1 MGNYFD
7 KFDPQPQPQVAQ
19 MQPPAGFPATPPVGF
34 PVQQPQQQPNYFDQF
49 DNVAA
54 APAPSANK
62 FSLGASVQNWVN
74 EQPIVKDW
82 QRAGQTNGWGNFAGS
97 MFTGLPAGPLDL
109 VDTVTGANNWVND
122 QFVNPAV
129 QWGIPRDLAE
139 PIVQAVNP
147 LGRKTDFANQ
157 YKQMVK
163 PSMPGAFGGG
173 QFIGGA
179 LVPMGGVSKTASVGR
194 QILQGAG
201 LSGGVSAIQD
211 IGNQYR
217 TTGKVNPMQVAG
229 ATALGSLLGGSV
241 PAVGGAI
248 AKFFKKGPQ
257 VEPQFGP
264 PLPPRQPEGQLKLQ
278 LVPQQAA
285 NQDAQAAAQQFFKAL
300 GMDVDNLDPET
311 AAAAQQMTGHTQH
324 QAPPVAH
331 AQPPAKP
338 LPEYHQPHPP
348 EVEQAIARRNTA
360 DINKY
365 PASWEEFDLDF
376 KGRSLVESTSE
387 VEKGLA
393 RERGRTISPHA
404 LSHEDLAG
412 YLQAAKERLAQA
424 KPASK
429 AKYQKMRKALE
440 GEVQRRKEW
449 AADGLPDEYAPQA
462 KQIEKLSDEDLTS
475 LYHQG
480 SPQQRADATAEM
492 DRRYAAEIADAEAAA
507 VVPRG
512 YQHVDDGIVG
522 GRYSNAHSRAA
533 QAEMAVDKKLDDV
546 AKATEPAEAE
556 KAIKEWAEAA
566 LGADDAGA
574 IIAGKTVGDFRRTI
588 KPEFHGRNKNK
599 LAEDLHGHPLLDS
612 RKSRTIFQSLGRA
625 KVAIDHAQAIE
636 DDFKQRFVDKFV
648 DKEAKSYTAANGMKL
663 NKTVKQQH
671 SKETLAEIDQLR
683 DDMTD
688 GVEPAKSVTL
698 SGLVTQ
704 KFDNNP
710 NGAKFAREAMPDD
723 LVSAENKLNELAR
736 KRLELQKA
744 YGRLK
749 ISGEHGAREIKAKA
763 EEALKAAK
771 EQKANAVKA
780 LKEKIDDPSVKQKAK
795 DALADKVE
803 AAQKKLDAASDKLA
817 EAEKTFKQAQEIE
830 DHFAH
835 LEEIQI
841 KAKKDPTANIHIKGM
856 VPHPVEGQPP
866 VEVSIEFRKG
876 AMVRTRTEGLQ
887 AEYEAAKKL
896 IESQD
901 LNRTPRDVWK
911 VTTSRKAGFAAI
923 AGSIYSAVASLPA
936 HAANAMPMQ
945 VMSAWDYMPIP
956 EMVGGLV
963 ALHGIA
969 PKVAKAVLSEKNF
982 KVGAWFKDTM
992 DNIEYLEKSKVIP
1005 AGLVHEVWNHQ
1016 AQVLKSQKGVKIDE
1030 ELKAKCIESLR
1041 EGKDFKTGKDITV
1054 KNCLERTPDTVFEGL
1069 ENEAQAHALTMH
1081 KIAQD
1086 NLAKITRK
1094 ADKQLGEW
1102 LEMAQAKDEKTQEKF
1117 KAWLQENKM
1126 EVAPNIA
1133 AVKSAREAMSHMLNQ
1148 LSPRGEILNDVDRLV
1163 QRGKSNFMEA
1173 AFGQNLEFSGTNI
1186 GDLLIS
1192 GGAYAGPINVLRATN
1207 LVNFNKEFRALL
1219 HDSHFAGGF
1228 QVDRTESAALAGGVA
1243 KKKLPWD
1250 KDFKSDLFNANRLAV
1265 ASLLQHAQINKELLA
1280 ESGFH
1285 GSDVDFAKAVL
1296 SGSADLDDVIGAD
1309 AYIHMAK
1316 ALSRVLSMDI
1326 LKVNTDIM
1334 SRSRFGTVAGVFFK
1348 QPARMARLA
1357 MNYLANG
1364 EFMKMYTLLGF
1375 TALFGGSAAIPQEL
1389 ATVGQVINPDAYFK
1403 AANAFDQIDMY
1414 QKVTGEKLTP
1424 KIQWSMF
1431 WVSMAGQNPV
1441 WQNISDAAKNFGE
1454 GYFDNKPIK
1463 FWKGALKLLP
1473 IAAPKV
1479 AGISTRNIVNAG
1491 NYGYEA
1497 VTGKDTL
1504 YGTNAIGVFDPE
1516 ATKQVTLDRIKK
1528 HPLVHFLSQ
1537 YVPGKSS
1544 AEYQNTM
1551 SSREHDARRAAI
1563 PKNVPGITGK
1573 RPGNAQF
1580 YEPKN
1585 IYNQPD
1591 PASWFLRGG
1600 R

>member
-1 MGNYFD
+1 
-7 KFDPQPQPQVAQ
+7 
-19 MQPPAGFPATPPVGF
+19 
-34 PVQQPQQQPNYFDQF
+34 
-49 DNVAA
+49 
-54 APAPSANK
+54 
-62 FSLGASVQNWVN
+62 
-74 EQPIVKDW
+74 
-82 QRAGQTNGWGNFAGS
+82 
-97 MFTGLPAGPLDL
+97 
-109 VDTVTGANNWVND
+109 
-122 QFVNPAV
+122 
-129 QWGIPRDLAE
+129 
-139 PIVQAVNP
+139 
-147 LGRKTDFANQ
+147 
-157 YKQMVK
+157 
-163 PSMPGAFGGG
+163 
-173 QFIGGA
+173 
-179 LVPMGGVSKTASVGR
+179 
-194 QILQGAG
+194 
-201 LSGGVSAIQD
+201 
-211 IGNQYR
+211 
-217 TTGKVNPMQVAG
+217 
-229 ATALGSLLGGSV
+229 
-241 PAVGGAI
+241 
-248 AKFFKKGPQ
+248 
-257 VEPQFGP
+257 
-264 PLPPRQPEGQLKLQ
+264 
-278 LVPQQAA
+278 
-285 NQDAQAAAQQFFKAL
+285 
-300 GMDVDNLDPET
+300 
-311 AAAAQQMTGHTQH
+311 
-324 QAPPVAH
+324 
-331 AQPPAKP
+331 
-338 LPEYHQPHPP
+338 
-348 EVEQAIARRNTA
+348 
-360 DINKY
+360 
-365 PASWEEFDLDF
+365 
-376 KGRSLVESTSE
+376 
-387 VEKGLA
+387 
-393 RERGRTISPHA
+393 
-404 LSHEDLAG
+404 
-412 YLQAAKERLAQA
+412 
-424 KPASK
+424 
-429 AKYQKMRKALE
+429 
-440 GEVQRRKEW
+440 VQRRRER
-449 AADGLPDEYAPQA
+449 AADGLPDEHAPPA
-462 KQIEKLSDEDLTS
+462 RQIEKFSDDELTDL
-475 LYHQG
+475 YNRGDAKQK
-480 SPQQRADATAEM
+480 ADALAEA
-492 DRRYAAEIADAEAAA
+492 DRRTAAEVADLEEAEAAKA
-507 VVPRG
+507 QRG
-512 YQHVDDGIVG
+512 YTGENAGGAG
-522 GRYSNAHSRAA
+522 GRYGAAHSRAA

-588 KPEFHGRNKNK
+588 EPEFHGRNKNK
-599 LAEDLHGHPLLDS
+599 LAEELHKHPLLDS
-612 RKSRTIFQSLGRA
+612 RKSRTIFQTLGRA
-625 KVAIDHAQAIE
+625 KVAVDHAQAIE
-636 DDFKQRFVDKFV
+636 DDFKRLFVDKFV
-648 DKEAKSYTAANGMKL
+648 DKEADSYTAANGMKL
-663 NKTVKQQH
+663 KKTVKQSH
-671 SKETLAEIDQLR
+671 SKETLAEIDKLR
-683 DDMTD
+683 DEMTD
-688 GVEPAKSVTL
+688 GVEKPKSVTL
-698 SGLVTQ
+698 SSLVTQ

-710 NGAKFAREAMPDD
+710 DGAKFARAAMPED
-723 LVSAENKLNELAR
+723 LISAENKLAELA
-736 KRLELQKA
+736 KKTLELEKA

-763 EEALKAAK
+763 EKALETAK
-771 EQKANAVKA
+771 EQNAKAVQA
-780 LKEKIDDPSVKQKAK
+780 LKDKINDPSVKQKIK
-795 DALADKVE
+795 DGLADKVE
-803 AAQKKLDAASDKLA
+803 AAQKKLDDAKTRLTDA
-817 EAEKTFKQAQEIE
+817 ERILKQAQEIE

-866 VEVSIEFRKG
+866 VEVAVEFRKG
-876 AMVRTRTEGLQ
+876 AMVRTRTPGLQ

-896 IESQD
+896 LESAD
-901 LNRTPRDVWK
+901 KNRTPRNVWS
-911 VTTSRKAGFAAI
+911 VTAPRATLGAI
-923 AGSIYSAVASLPA
+923 AGALVNLPA

-956 EMVGGLV
+956 EMIGGLV

-1005 AGLVHEVWNHQ
+1005 AGLVREVWNHQ

-1364 EFMKMYTLLGF
+1364 EFAKVYTLLGF
-1375 TALFGGSAAIPQEL
+1375 TALFGGSAAIPNEL

-1497 VTGKDTL
+1497 ATGKDTL

-1563 PKNVPGITGK
+1563 PQRVPGITGK
-1573 RPGNAQF
+1573 RPGNSQF

-1591 PASWFLRGG
+1591 PASWFFRGF